1 MISDL
6 ENSLTV
12 NIFMDVEAQRGV
24 IIRYHVLYGREY
36 QSGLAINAKS
46 WIVIIFFRTSKGPKP
61 VKQTNT
67 FSPLILLN
75 HKGSDSCS
83 QT

>member
-24 IIRYHVLYGREY
+24 IIRYHVLGGVWNKNYNGPIY
-36 QSGLAINAKS
+36 YDGNAYTLTNGKLYS
-46 WIVIIFFRTSKGPKP
+46 YYP
-61 VKQTNT
+61 VSYTHLRVVY
-67 FSPLILLN
+67 P
-75 HKGSDSCS
+75 
-83 QT
+83 